1 MSVVKKIAVV
11 GTVALLAAGCAAY
24 DFDPGVDTPIPT
36 PPGEEGDGEGDG
48 GPVTPIKRRPIVPG
62 GKLKRPRVVDIVFTD
77 NILYVGGTFASAS
90 VRNVATGDEIFAY
103 PVADCDMVALP
114 IDVTAEAYVLVLDG
128 EDVEYIYLK

>member
-11 GTVALLAAGCAAY
+11 GTVALLAAGCADY
-24 DFDPGVDTPIPT
+24 DFDPGIEIPTPT
-36 PPGEEGDGEGDG
+36 PPGEEGDGDG